1 MGAFSPSLSLLLLL
15 LTQDTA
21 HAADPPNS
29 QIPATVLAEL
39 RTLES
44 DFELALSQDCDAERC
59 FSKGCTYV
67 SHSVADRPRAAS
79 MPGLGL
85 DLGPGS
91 VVAQEFLTQAQ
102 CSFAHERAEDG
113 ADMTVLSR
121 RLQSKLS
128 AGWLNVSVGHQELLP
143 LPPSLREPP
152 PPAAEE
158 AVEAP
163 VEAPA
168 PAPLDPWAENDATRE
183 LWLELLPHLY
193 WMIGL
198 GLFTLAAAALI
209 WSWRRVGQPSFE
221 EQALLAQLN
230 QPAPA
235 PTPEAAAATEPAAEV
250 PSAASE
256 DEAARLAAQEAR
268 WSERLRS
275 FDPNKPDPELQAA
288 IRELLRAGQLP
299 VLAKAAL
306 RFPSTLPAAFPSG
319 GDIASQKI
327 ALAELLRDADP
338 RTLPSDAELFAA
350 LDRYALFAALVTQ
363 GDAGVVRSV
372 REDFGTA
379 GLARLLRQLP
389 PRHAA
394 ILFALAPLET
404 RHELVGLLS
413 EAQITALSAELLR
426 SNRLGPEETA
436 DLFVALQAAQRGG
449 TLPPLPSR
457 AEVADHGAPFDSP
470 GALSTLL
477 PRLPGPARAALFQ
490 DAQRA
495 LNGSLPTWLQGVLT
509 PDMLLQLPAEGL
521 ADLLLSVD
529 VEGLAAWLS
538 MLDADA
544 RGRVL
549 SAAPESLRR
558 SIDAVSIFPSRAQQ
572 LTRAEEGRQ
581 ALARGLQAQLAR
593 ARRPFA
599 SVLAGEAA

>member
-1 MGAFSPSLSLLLLL
+1 MGVTLLLLFVQN
-15 LTQDTA
+15 TVE
-21 HAADPPNS
+21 AADPPNS
-29 QIPATVLAEL
+29 EIPATVLGEL
-39 RTLES
+39 RMLEN
-44 DFELALSQDCDAERC
+44 DFELALSQDCDAARC

-143 LPPSLREPP
+143 LPPSLRDPP
-152 PPAAEE
+152 PPPVDEAA
-158 AVEAP
+158 EAP
-163 VEAPA
+163 VDTPPPA
-168 PAPLDPWAENDATRE
+168 PIDPWVENDALRE
-183 LWLELLPHLY
+183 LWLALLPHLY

-198 GLFTLAAAALI
+198 GLFTLASAALI

-235 PTPEAAAATEPAAEV
+235 AAAPAEGAAAEGAVEPATD
-250 PSAASE
+250 SE
-256 DEAARLAAQEAR
+256 TDAARLQQQEAR
-268 WSERLRS
+268 WSARLAA
-275 FDPNKPDPELQAA
+275 FDPAKPDPELQAA
-288 IRELLRAGQLP
+288 IRELLRAGELA

-306 RFPSTLPAAFPSG
+306 RFPNTLPAAFPSG
-319 GDIASQKI
+319 GDIAGPKI

-338 RTLPSDAELFAA
+338 RTLPTDAELFAA

-379 GLARLLRQLP
+379 GLARLVQQLP
-389 PRHAA
+389 ARQAA

-404 RHELVGLLS
+404 RYELVGLLT
-413 EAQITALSAELLR
+413 EAQTTALSAELLR

-436 DLFVALQAAQRGG
+436 DLFAALQAAQRGD
-449 TLPPLPSR
+449 TLPPRSAR
-457 AEVADHGAPFDSP
+457 AEVADHGAPFDST

-477 PRLPGPARAALFQ
+477 PKLSPLARATLFQ

-495 LNGSLPTWLQGVLT
+495 LNGSLPAWVQGVLT
-509 PDMLLQLPAEGL
+509 PDMLFALEPEAL
-521 ADLLLSVD
+521 ADLLLSVE
-529 VEGLAAWLS
+529 VEALAAWASL
-538 MLDADA
+538 LDGDA
-544 RGRVL
+544 RARVIG
-549 SAAPESLRR
+549 AAPESLRR
-558 SIDAVSIFPSRAQQ
+558 SIEAVSVFPNRAQQ
-572 LTRAEEGRQ
+572 VLLADRGRQ
-581 ALARGLQAQLAR
+581 ALARGFQAQLAR

-599 SVLAGEAA
+599 AVLAGETA

>member
-1 MGAFSPSLSLLLLL
+1 MGVTLLLL
-15 LTQDTA
+15 LTQSPVQ
-21 HAADPPNS
+21 AADPPNS
-29 QIPATVLAEL
+29 EIPATVLGEL
-39 RTLES
+39 RMLEN
-44 DFELALSQDCDAERC
+44 DFELALSQDCDAARC

-79 MPGLGL
+79 MPGLGM

-102 CSFAHERAEDG
+102 CSFAHEKAEDG

-143 LPPSLREPP
+143 LPPSLRDPP
-152 PPAAEE
+152 PPPVDEAAE
-158 AVEAP
+158 AVVDAPPPAP
-163 VEAPA
+163 V
-168 PAPLDPWAENDATRE
+168 DPWVENDALRE

-198 GLFTLAAAALI
+198 GLFTLASAALI

-230 QPAPA
+230 QPAPPAAEASAAEGDPA
-235 PTPEAAAATEPAAEV
+235 PAAATT
-250 PSAASE
+250 ASE
-256 DEAARLAAQEAR
+256 DEAARLEQQEAR
-268 WSERLRS
+268 WSARLAA
-275 FDPNKPDPELQAA
+275 FDPAKPDPELQAA
-288 IRELLRAGQLP
+288 IRELLRAGELA

-306 RFPSTLPAAFPSG
+306 RFPNTLPAAFPSG
-319 GDIASQKI
+319 GDIAGPKI

-338 RTLPSDAELFAA
+338 RTLPTDAELFAA

-379 GLARLLRQLP
+379 GLARLVQQLP

-404 RHELVGLLS
+404 RHELVGLLT
-413 EAQITALSAELLR
+413 EAQTTALSAELLR
-426 SNRLGPEETA
+426 SNRLGPDETA
-436 DLFVALQAAQRGG
+436 DLFAALQAAQRGD
-449 TLPPLPSR
+449 TLPPLPAR

-477 PRLPGPARAALFQ
+477 PKLPPAARSALFQ

-495 LNGSLPTWLQGVLT
+495 LNGSLPAWVQGVLT
-509 PDMLLQLPAEGL
+509 PDMLLALEPEAL
-521 ADLLLSVD
+521 ADLLLSVE
-529 VEGLAAWLS
+529 VEALAAWASL
-538 MLDADA
+538 LDGDA

-549 SAAPESLRR
+549 GAAPESLRR
-558 SIDAVSIFPSRAQQ
+558 SIEAVSVFPNRAQQ
-572 LTRAEEGRQ
+572 VALADRGRQ
-581 ALARGLQAQLAR
+581 ALARGFQAQLAR